1 MSFFDIIDGIFELF
15 NLFSGGSGGGGG
27 SSRSTNGRNEERKEG
42 GIVLYGTVFYVI
54 LFFAACFLLSCNGI
68 FSINYLIPVLIA
80 NFIVSFIFA
89 LVIIGLL
96 NKFRITEPLRF
107 GSFIYFLLTL
117 MVLIFTLILFLIYR
131 MKIFG

>member
-15 NLFSGGSGGGGG
+15 NLFSGGGG
-27 SSRSTNGRNEERKEG
+27 SSGRSTNGRNEERKEG
-42 GIVLYGTVFYVI
+42 GIALYGTVFYVV
-54 LFFAACFLLSCNGI
+54 FFLAAFFLLSCDGI
-68 FSINYLIPVLIA
+68 FSINYLIPILIVD
-80 NFIVSFIFA
+80 FIISFIFA

-107 GSFIYFLLTL
+107 GSFIYFLLTI
-117 MVLIFTLILFLIYR
+117 MVLCFTLFLFLIYR